1 MMIRH
6 RRRRRT
12 WAVVLLILLGILLL
26 SLIGDGIRAAAN
38 DTSSEEAAA
47 LDELQKNIEELLD
60 SLDTKE
66 LQEYLSTLSAFKGVT
81 VKEKLLGIITGDYS
95 LDYSSLAQAVLSL
108 VWEEGKVM
116 LPAFVVIVAVALLCG
131 ILNSAKSGFM
141 NSTMS
146 DIIHFFG
153 YISVGA
159 SVLACLVSVLDVGFS
174 ALSSMQRQMEIVYPL
189 LLTLMAASG
198 GTVSAGIYRPAVAFF
213 SSAICELF
221 TSVVLPTSVV
231 VIILA
236 FVGNLSE
243 DVRTERLGE
252 FFKSI
257 NKWLIGLT
265 LGLFSVLLTVQ
276 GIAGAQYDGLS
287 LRAVKY
293 VVSGSVP
300 IVGGFLSGG
309 MELVVAGS
317 ALIKNALG
325 SFTLFMLFA
334 VVLRPVLLFAAFQ
347 LFLRISAAATEPAGG
362 KISPFLSR
370 LASDSGYFI
379 AGILCIA
386 FLYFLTILLLVC
398 STGVIFS

>member
-325 SFTLFMLFA
+325 SFTVFMLFA